1 MFSGIVEAL
10 GQVTEIHPLEG
21 HPREGQ
27 RFLLKGVRMAIQA
40 PFDFREDIRPG
51 HSMAVNG
58 ACLTV
63 VAIHHIATQNSFWVD
78 VSPETLEKTYFKE
91 LKVGD
96 KVNLERPLKLSDR
109 LHGHWVTGHIDGV
122 GKVVAMEKQGE
133 FLNFTVQLP
142 QSLSADVVQKG
153 SLAIEGV
160 SLTVNECKG
169 DKIQVM
175 LIPETLQKTTLGQKK
190 EGDFVQVEL
199 DLIGKYIKKWVKG

>member
-10 GQVTEIHPLEG
+10 GHVTEV

-27 RFLLKGVRMAIQA
+27 RFLSKGAWINMRMAIQA
-40 PFDFREDIRPG
+40 PFDFREDIHPG
-51 HSMAVNG
+51 HSIAVNG

-63 VAIHHIATQNSFWVD
+63 VEWNENSFWVD

-109 LHGHWVTGHIDGV
+109 LHGHWVTGHMDGV
-122 GKVVAMEKQGE
+122 GKVVSVEREGE
-133 FLNFTVQLP
+133 FLNFKVQLP
-142 QSLSADVVQKG
+142 HTLAEDVVQKG
-153 SLAIEGV
+153 SLAVDGV
-160 SLTVNECKG
+160 SLTVNECNG
-169 DKIQVM
+169 DQIGMM
-175 LIPETLQKTTLGQKK
+175 LIPETLQKTNLGQKK

-199 DLIGKYIKKWVKG
+199 DLIGKYIKKWVKP